1 MDGRK
6 FKHFY
11 LYRRVKHA
19 GSVDVKSFDIENYT
33 TEDFLMDIYLSNFGA
48 YRSQGQIMFFIDKDG
63 NDFWSFLKDFQ
74 IFLKKNY
81 KCSFLFFT
89 GDNGA
94 SLIELTA
101 ERD

>member
-1 MDGRK
+1 MDNRK

-11 LYRRVKHA
+11 LYKRVQHA
-19 GSVDVKSFDIENYT
+19 GSLDKKAFDIKNHTE
-33 TEDFLMDIYLSNFGA
+33 EDFLMDIYLSNVGG
-48 YRSQGQIMFFIDKDG
+48 YREDGKINFFIDKDG
-63 NDFWSFLKDFQ
+63 DEFWTFLRDFQ
-74 IFLKKNY
+74 EFLKKNY